1 MPSIK
6 LENLS
11 FAYKKR
17 KGIIPVLND
26 ISLCFESN
34 KIHVIVGKSGSGKT
48 TLLRCISGLNDY
60 QGHVYYDDS
69 LVDQIP
75 VRERKIGWVSQ
86 EFALYPHFNLFKL
99 ISYPLVL
106 NGTNIDEIRRRVDE
120 ISKDFG
126 INHLLSRKVKQI
138 SVGQAQR
145 AALARA
151 LIKRPSI
158 CLLDEPLSNVDAS
171 SRQELRLFI
180 KETINKY
187 DCTAI
192 YVTHDLLEATS
203 VADYIYLLDDGKII
217 ASGDAKE
224 LLFSEDKRVKDFFE
238 SLKNETF

>member
-17 KGIIPVLND
+17 KGNIPVLND
-26 ISLCFESN
+26 VSVNFESN
-34 KIHVIVGKSGSGKT
+34 KIHVIIGKSGSGKT

-60 QGHVYYDDS
+60 QGHIYYDDS
-69 LVDQIP
+69 IVDQIP

-86 EFALYPHFNLFKL
+86 EFALYPHFNLSKL

-106 NGTNIDEIRRRVDE
+106 NGTDIDEIRRRVDE
-120 ISKDFG
+120 ISKEFG

-158 CLLDEPLSNVDAS
+158 CLLDEPLSNVDAAN
-171 SRQELRLFI
+171 RQELRVFI
-180 KETINKY
+180 KEMINKY

-192 YVTHDLLEATS
+192 YVTHDLLEATAI
-203 VADYIYLLDDGKII
+203 ADTIYLLDDGNII
-217 ASGDAKE
+217 ASGTAE
-224 LLFSEDKRVKDFFE
+224 EILFSENEKVKEFFE